1 MIPQYRKFM
10 LPILKICKDGGKFRR
25 SELANI
31 LADQFKLT
39 QAERDQL
46 KPSGGERLL
55 VNRVGWAIWYL
66 KKAGLLNVIQGVFS
80 ITENGKDVLRQN
92 LEDIDRTVLM
102 NIPTFKE
109 FMNGK
114 KQTDSENGST
124 TVKDDLGQ
132 SPEDMIISGYENIKE
147 NVKQEL
153 LEKSTVTALIFL
165 NDWCWNLFER
175 SDTELTTKCW
185 DIQGTAES
193 MAW

>member
-153 LEKSTVTALIFL
+153 LEK
-165 NDWCWNLFER
+165 N
-175 SDTELTTKCW
+175 
-185 DIQGTAES
+185 QQ
-193 MAW
+193 